1 MGINGFGVDGDAW
14 FLTFFLLKL
23 VLTGADLCVVSDL
36 LLTSRASVEEVAAS
50 PRWRGGATLSDRA
63 FCTHH
68 GVCDRPL
75 EADPDP
81 WAVHGHLAPLKET
94 VFPFQGDARAPA
106 WGPAS
111 PAG

>member
-1 MGINGFGVDGDAW
+1 MAVTLYL
-14 FLTFFLLKL
+14 LTSVLLKL
-23 VLTGADLCVVSDL
+23 VFFGTGLSVVSDL
-36 LLTSRASVEEVAAS
+36 LLTSRARVEAVAEL
-50 PRWRGGATLSDRA
+50 PRWRGGAALSDRV

-68 GVCDRPL
+68 GVCTRRL
-75 EADPDP
+75 EAAPDL

-106 WGPAS
+106 WTPAS

>member
-1 MGINGFGVDGDAW
+1 MGVDSDRVVSDI
-14 FLTFFLLKL
+14 FLTEIVFIG
-23 VLTGADLCVVSDL
+23 TALCVVSDL
-36 LLTSRASVEEVAAS
+36 LLTSRACVEEVAAS
-50 PRWRGGATLSDRA
+50 PRWRGGAALSDRA

-75 EADPDP
+75 EVDPDP
-81 WAVHGHLAPLKET
+81 WAVHGHLAPLKGT

-106 WGPAS
+106 WVPAS